1 MASCNVVPLTIAA
14 VSEKPHTVLVVEDEV
29 LIRLMIADRLRDHS
43 IGVVEASNAA
53 EAVTVL
59 QSQIPVDLVFTDV
72 RMNGQMSGIA
82 LAHLVRET
90 RPDLKVVIAS
100 GDLTVDNATDAA
112 DAFFR
117 KPYDLDRVV
126 RRIEELMGHG

>member
-1 MASCNVVPLTIAA
+1 MSSCNVVSLTTAA

-29 LIRLMIADRLRDHS
+29 LIRLMIADRLRDHR

-72 RMNGQMSGIA
+72 RMSGQMSGIA

-100 GDLTVDNATDAA
+100 GDLTVDNTTDAA

-126 RRIEELMGHG
+126 RRIEELMSHG

>member
-1 MASCNVVPLTIAA
+1 MSSCNVVSLTTAA

-43 IGVVEASNAA
+43 IGVVEASSAA

-100 GDLTVDNATDAA
+100 GDLTVDNTTDTA

-126 RRIEELMGHG
+126 RRIEELMNHG

>member
-1 MASCNVVPLTIAA
+1 MSSCNVVSLTTAA

-126 RRIEELMGHG
+126 RRIEELMDHG

>member
-1 MASCNVVPLTIAA
+1 MSSCNVVSLTGAA
-14 VSEKPHTVLVVEDEV
+14 VSAKPHTVLVVEDEV

-100 GDLTVDNATDAA
+100 GDLTVDNAIDAA

-126 RRIEELMGHG
+126 RRIEELMSHG

>member
-1 MASCNVVPLTIAA
+1 MSSCNVVPLTTAA

-43 IGVVEASNAA
+43 IGVVEASSAA

-59 QSQIPVDLVFTDV
+59 QSQISVDLVFTDV